1 MQSKR
6 IQKLLRKKKSDSGF
20 TLLELLTGLMMSIFV
35 TGALGFGLYQILRTT
50 SKEGLKASARNEAS
64 RAIEFISDEIRRA
77 RTIDNDL
84 LDDLDGDGVED
95 DNTAPNFV
103 TTGKTVVLA
112 LDIPEISD
120 HIDVDG
126 DGDYIGADDNTGTS
140 ERIVYY
146 LKSTSLGNWQG
157 PQVLYRWGP
166 PLDANGD
173 YTEADPWQEEAL
185 IDGIDDTAITTSPCD
200 AGDTL
205 NPALGN
211 AAGFYACLSGTNAAQ
226 IFLTGGIDTTTGD
239 DTNYTADTKAVARAK
254 NVTVDNEEAPEIFPM
269 NFKTLGAIY
278 NCVPDNPSTVGID
291 ESIPWSMRIDFGN
304 NPIDP
309 DDTTT
314 WVHDPKRKAQPIDIS
329 TDNALTITASAI
341 GKSGCLSR
349 GNEGADGT
357 EPLSSY
363 SETVPHT
370 IEFMKDPSDSGYNAD
385 AWKTFNGDNTSGTHD
400 DPDVKGDGTVMVYKN
415 DSVIPFGFFDG
426 YDSDGDGTPDQDSLG
441 KFLLDQGYARYTNGS
456 DATNGYTIEGLEN
469 NERIIAFEVGQTDQA
484 HPGFDVQDAIFI
496 MSNYEFAEKY

>member
-1 MQSKR
+1 MKNK
-6 IQKLLRKKKSDSGF
+6 IVQKLLRKKKSDSGF
-20 TLLELLTGLMMSIFV
+20 TLLELLTGLIMSIFV
-35 TGALGFGLYQILRTT
+35 TGALGFGLYQILKTT
-50 SKEGLKASARNEAS
+50 SKESSKISARNEAT
-64 RAIEFISDEIRRA
+64 RAIEFISDEIRKA
-77 RTIDNDL
+77 RSI
-84 LDDLDGDGVED
+84 DGDASNA
-95 DNTAPNFV
+95 NTTSPNGFDG
-103 TTGKTVVLA
+103 TNKTVILA
-112 LDIPEISD
+112 LDIPE
-120 HIDVDG
+120 VNDG
-126 DGDYIGADDNTGTS
+126 DTLDTDNDASTS

-146 LKSTSLGNWQG
+146 LKSTGLGNWQG

-166 PLDANGD
+166 PLDATGNYTNG
-173 YTEADPWQEEAL
+173 TWQEEAL
-185 IDGIDDTAITTSPCD
+185 IDGIDDTAITTSPCN

-205 NPALGN
+205 NPALGT

-314 WVHDPKRKAQPIDIS
+314 WIHDPKRKAQPIDIS

-349 GNEGADGT
+349 GNDGADGT

-370 IEFMKDPSDSGYNAD
+370 IEFMKDPSDPDYNAD
-385 AWKTFNGDNTSGTHD
+385 AWKTFNGDNTSGTHN

-415 DSVIPFGFFDG
+415 DSVIPAGFFDG
-426 YDSDGDGTPDQDSLG
+426 YDYDGDGTPDQDSLG
-441 KFLLDQGYARYTNGS
+441 KFLLDKGYARYTNGS
-456 DATNGYTIEGLEN
+456 DATGGYTIEGLEN